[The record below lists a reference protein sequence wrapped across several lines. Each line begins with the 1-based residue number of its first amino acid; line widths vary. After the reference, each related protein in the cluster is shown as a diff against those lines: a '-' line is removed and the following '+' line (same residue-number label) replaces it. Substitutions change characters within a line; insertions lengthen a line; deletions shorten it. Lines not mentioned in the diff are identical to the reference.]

1 MVAWTDCYGGE
12 TLTVPKFQCL
22 VCDGQELVPYLSSCR
37 DLYLGHPKIVDYVAC
52 GRCGLVQQHPVP
64 ENLGSL
70 YSEYPVHQPKSE
82 LHEWFRRTLL
92 KDVYF
97 NWTALPPGARLLD
110 FGCGDGWYLEA
121 VRKAGINCEGY
132 EFQADHAQQLESLL
146 GVPVFSDV
154 DRLIAERSAA
164 FQAITLHN
172 VLEHVADP
180 RATIVKLSRLL
191 APDGRIFLSLPNID
205 SWESRLFARRWHG
218 LDPPRHVCFPTAKT
232 MDSIAAEAGL
242 ALESVKGAAF
252 PNTSAASIIAVLMGR
267 YRHAPFLLA
276 LPLGIAL
283 SRIAPT
289 GTMTFVLGKASAAPR
304 SESA

>member
-1 MVAWTDCYGGE
+1 MAWTDCYGGE
-12 TLTVPKFQCL
+12 TLTVPQFQCL
-22 VCDGQELVPYLSSCR
+22 VCDGLELVPYLSSCR

-70 YSEYPVHQPKSE
+70 YSAYPVHQPKSG

-97 NWTALPPGARLLD
+97 NWTVLPPGARLLD

-132 EFQADHAQQLESLL
+132 EFQADHARQLESLL

-172 VLEHVADP
+172 VLEHVADLGFIFAEAARCLNSGGEFFLCELHPFRQYEGTMANFSRGGETTEVKAFVHHISEFLQSAEASGFALTRFNERWHAEDAGRPP
-180 RATIVKLSRLL
+180 RL
-191 APDGRIFLSLPNID
+191 AAFLFGLSL
-205 SWESRLFARRWHG
+205 E
-218 LDPPRHVCFPTAKT
+218 
-232 MDSIAAEAGL
+232 
-242 ALESVKGAAF
+242 
-252 PNTSAASIIAVLMGR
+252 
-267 YRHAPFLLA
+267 
-276 LPLGIAL
+276 
-283 SRIAPT
+283 
-289 GTMTFVLGKASAAPR
+289 
-304 SESA
+304 